1 METRRGE
8 ARAWV
13 VRATSAAT
21 RLANVV
27 CRPRLVSAESMV
39 CADRDRLV
47 ARQTASRRAVRGKPV
62 SRKSTALYSRDVVS
76 ISIHERGGTPTNRR
90 LVEAASA
97 RRIFAQRFARRRSV
111 DRLLQRFEA
120 NGIRGYISRCEGR
133 ADRDG
138 RNRNPSFAGDNVP
151 SR

>member
-8 ARAWV
+8 ARAWL

-76 ISIHERGGTPTNRR
+76 ISIHERGGTPQTGAWWKRQA
-90 LVEAASA
+90 LGEYLP
-97 RRIFAQRFARRRSV
+97 SV
-111 DRLLQRFEA
+111 SLED
-120 NGIRGYISRCEGR
+120 
-133 ADRDG
+133 
-138 RNRNPSFAGDNVP
+138 
-151 SR
+151 